1 MHNVLWW
8 YAAYRAR
15 LTSAALSVE
24 KRRALTLT
32 WLTGPVLYG
41 VAVAVAFFD
50 PRVSIAIF
58 IFLGIAYL
66 LPTPHAVAQAQQ
78 ARARRRLTK

>member
-50 PRVSIAIF
+50 HGVGPEPVAPGLRRGALAAGMRFPRIW
-58 IFLGIAYL
+58 
-66 LPTPHAVAQAQQ
+66 PDEVAE
-78 ARARRRLTK
+78 